1 MKIVVCPDSFKE
13 SLSSVEAADA
23 IAHGLEI
30 ESGIEPIEVVKLPL
44 ADGGEGTVDA
54 LVRATGGEIRRVRVH
69 DPLMREIDSFFGILG
84 DGKTAVVEMAAASG
98 LHLLSESERNPLIT
112 TTYGTGEL
120 ISEALRTGVEK
131 IIIGIGGSA
140 TNDVGA
146 GAMTALGVRFLDA
159 NGKELPPGGAALAN
173 LHRVDISS
181 FDFPLDRITVEVACD
196 VANPLTGPEGASAVF
211 GPQKGATLAM
221 VERLDKAL
229 AHFAEVIRRDLGQD
243 ISELSGAGAAG
254 GLGGGLAAFLRAK
267 LRSGI
272 DMVLDAVH
280 FDEAIAGAN
289 LVITGE
295 GRVDEQTAYG
305 KTIGGVLRRASR
317 AGVPVVALAGSY
329 SGDLRALYD
338 AGLAAVFSIAP
349 GPVSIQYAM
358 EHAAELLVNTSAN
371 VARLLFAI
379 ARKSSESK

>member
-30 ESGIEPIEVVKLPL
+30 EAGIEPIEVVKLPL

-98 LHLLSESERNPLIT
+98 LHLLSEGERNPLIT

-120 ISEALRTGVEK
+120 INEASRTGVEK

-140 TNDVGA
+140 TNDAGA
-146 GAMTALGVRFLDA
+146 GAMAALGVRFLDA
-159 NGKELPPGGAALAN
+159 SGNELPPGGAALAN
-173 LHRVDISS
+173 LHRVDMSS

-196 VANPLTGPEGASAVF
+196 VANPLTGSEGASVVF
-211 GPQKGATLAM
+211 GPQKGATPEM

-295 GRVDEQTAYG
+295 GRIDEQTAYG
-305 KTIGGVLRRASR
+305 KTIGGLLRRASR
-317 AGVPVVALAGSY
+317 TGIPVVALVGSY

-338 AGLAAVFSIAP
+338 VGLAAVFSIAP
-349 GPVSIQYAM
+349 GPVSLQYTM
-358 EHAAELLVNTSAN
+358 ENAAELLVNTSAN

-379 ARKSSESK
+379 ARKSNEGN

>member
-13 SLSSVEAADA
+13 SLSSVEAADV

-30 ESGIEPIEVVKLPL
+30 EAGIEPIEVVKLPL

-140 TNDVGA
+140 TNDAGA

-159 NGKELPPGGAALAN
+159 NGNELPPGGAALAN
-173 LHRVDISS
+173 LHRVDMSS

-211 GPQKGATLAM
+211 GPQKGATPEM

-295 GRVDEQTAYG
+295 GRIDEQTAYG

-317 AGVPVVALAGSY
+317 AGVPVVALVGSY

>member
-30 ESGIEPIEVVKLPL
+30 EAGIEPIEVVKLPL

-140 TNDVGA
+140 TNDAGA
-146 GAMTALGVRFLDA
+146 GAMAALGVRFLDA
-159 NGKELPPGGAALAN
+159 NGNELPPGGAALAN
-173 LHRVDISS
+173 LHRVDMSS

-211 GPQKGATLAM
+211 GPQKGATLEM

-229 AHFAEVIRRDLGQD
+229 AHFAEVIRRDLRQD

-295 GRVDEQTAYG
+295 GRIDEQTAYG

-379 ARKSSESK
+379 ARKSSKSK

>member
-30 ESGIEPIEVVKLPL
+30 EAGIEPIEVVKLPL

-140 TNDVGA
+140 TNDAGA
-146 GAMTALGVRFLDA
+146 GAMAALGVRFLDA
-159 NGKELPPGGAALAN
+159 NGNELPPGGAALAN
-173 LHRVDISS
+173 LHRVDMSS

-211 GPQKGATLAM
+211 GPQKGATLEM

-272 DMVLDAVH
+272 DMVLDVVH

-295 GRVDEQTAYG
+295 GRIDEQTAYG

-349 GPVSIQYAM
+349 GPVSLQYTM

>member
-140 TNDVGA
+140 TNDAGA

-295 GRVDEQTAYG
+295 GRIDEQTAYG

-317 AGVPVVALAGSY
+317 AGVPVVALVGSY

-379 ARKSSESK
+379 ALKSSESK